1 MSKGIKKAIVLKGNW
16 SILHLRKSL
25 KGLKLKSAT
34 KDVSQI
40 LPGVPSVA
48 GPCPR
53 RGPMEA
59 KTHPEL
65 KIFITKEGINLEAQ
79 VFTWGRHKEQ
89 K

>member
-1 MSKGIKKAIVLKGNW
+1 MKSY
-16 SILHLRKSL
+16 SPFKSL
-25 KGLKLKSAT
+25 KGLKLKSSAT
-34 KDVSQI
+34 KDVSQM

-53 RGPMEA
+53 RRPMEA

-65 KIFITKEGINLEAQ
+65 KIFSTKEGMDLEAQ